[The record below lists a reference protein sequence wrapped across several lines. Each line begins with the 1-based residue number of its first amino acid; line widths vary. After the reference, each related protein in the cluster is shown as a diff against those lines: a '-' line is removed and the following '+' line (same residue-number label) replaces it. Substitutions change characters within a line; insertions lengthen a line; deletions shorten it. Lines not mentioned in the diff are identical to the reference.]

1 LAKKHK
7 KPETK
12 RAPTKRELSRW
23 QRQQRLQR
31 LITLIGV
38 AFLAIIV
45 GFIGFGY
52 YTDHIKPISQ
62 PVLQVNNR
70 TFDLG
75 YYTKALGIYSFGSDS
90 SSIPF
95 FVDMTIDRLETG
107 ELVKQRATDLG
118 VTVSDDEVKTLIDR
132 LGLPNDQ
139 VTKDVISKEML
150 VGKAVNEYFGADV
163 PTSCEQ
169 AKVEAIFVA
178 SKKTA
183 EEITAKL
190 ATSGN
195 FTALAMQYSEEPIT
209 RQRGGDLGWLFKGYS
224 ELLLGDLGKS
234 AIEEIAFSTQPQTLS
249 QPVYDESISKR
260 KGYWIVE
267 VLEKD
272 EQKGVHARGILLNT
286 EEKAEE
292 IRGKLQRGEDFATLV
307 RNNSLHEQ
315 TKQLDGDLGWIQQ
328 SSWYRKDIP
337 MEDLVKAVSQL
348 ELGTISEPILD
359 SGAETPGGYWLVRVL
374 EKDTKEM
381 DKDIR
386 DNIKSKSF
394 EAWLDEQK
402 ANSKID
408 NLLDE
413 EKKGW
418 AIARVRKNVEQQ
430 RQPK

>member
-1 LAKKHK
+1 MAKKHK

-315 TKQLDGDLGWIQQ
+315 TKQL
-328 SSWYRKDIP
+328 
-337 MEDLVKAVSQL
+337 
-348 ELGTISEPILD
+348 
-359 SGAETPGGYWLVRVL
+359 
-374 EKDTKEM
+374 
-381 DKDIR
+381 
-386 DNIKSKSF
+386 
-394 EAWLDEQK
+394 
-402 ANSKID
+402 
-408 NLLDE
+408 
-413 EKKGW
+413 
-418 AIARVRKNVEQQ
+418 
-430 RQPK
+430 